1 MFGSASTAL
10 MFPVLLFLLRLSGS
24 KTIVTL
30 HAVVTPAEVDAEFA
44 RKFAFP
50 KYLWPILRLV
60 IAAIYL
66 STLSLSLRVIVH
78 AMGLKHEL
86 ERAYSANSKRIWHI
100 PIGVEDVPTQ
110 IVSGKWTELLA
121 GKKVILFFGYLG
133 ERKGVEYLI
142 HAFREVSI
150 HHADWMLVVAGGIL
164 PYSGPY
170 VDKLTKLISKLGLE
184 DRTIFLTT
192 TPFPP
197 NELHE
202 LFHIAEF
209 VVLPYT
215 MSISG
220 SLVLSF
226 AMQHGKPV
234 VASDLG
240 VLSEEVGYGQVG
252 LLCKPADAKDLFRA
266 MNTLIA
272 EPSKREKLALNMK
285 QKAMSRNWPIV
296 AQKTYDLYL
305 STRAS

>member
-1 MFGSASTAL
+1 
-10 MFPVLLFLLRLSGS
+10 
-24 KTIVTL
+24 
-30 HAVVTPAEVDAEFA
+30 VTPAEVDAEFA
-44 RKFAFP
+44 KKFAFP
-50 KYLWPILRLV
+50 RSLWPLLRLV
-60 IAAIYL
+60 ITAIYL

-78 AMGLKHEL
+78 AMVLKHEL
-86 ERAYSANSKRIWHI
+86 ERAYSANGGRIWHV
-100 PIGVEDVPTQ
+100 PIGVEDLPIQ
-110 IVSGKWTELLA
+110 IVSRKWTELLA

-142 HAFREVSI
+142 HAFREVSTR
-150 HHADWMLVVAGGIL
+150 HPDWMLVVAGGL
-164 PYSGPY
+164 LSYSGPY
-170 VDKLTKLISKLGLE
+170 VGRLTKLIAELGLE
-184 DRTIFLTT
+184 DRTVFLTT

-197 NELHE
+197 DELHE

-234 VASDLG
+234 VASNLG

-252 LLCKPADAKDLFRA
+252 LLCKPADATDLFRA
-266 MNTLIA
+266 MNTLID
-272 EPSKREKLALNMK
+272 EPLKREKLALNMR
-285 QKAMSRNWPIV
+285 QKAMSRDWPTV

-305 STRAS
+305 STRDS

>member
-1 MFGSASTAL
+1 
-10 MFPVLLFLLRLSGS
+10 
-24 KTIVTL
+24 
-30 HAVVTPAEVDAEFA
+30 
-44 RKFAFP
+44 
-50 KYLWPILRLV
+50 
-60 IAAIYL
+60 
-66 STLSLSLRVIVH
+66 
-78 AMGLKHEL
+78 
-86 ERAYSANSKRIWHI
+86 
-100 PIGVEDVPTQ
+100 
-110 IVSGKWTELLA
+110 
-121 GKKVILFFGYLG
+121 LG
-133 ERKGVEYLI
+133 ERKGVEHLI
-142 HAFREVSI
+142 HAFREVSTRY
-150 HHADWMLVVAGGIL
+150 ADWMLVVAGGIL